1 MVINILKEDNLN
13 ILEKRIL
20 EEGIVLPGNVL
31 KVDGFVN
38 HRIDPQFFMQIA
50 EEFKRRFEHLEID
63 KILTVEVSGIAIAF
77 AVGLAMDKKVIF
89 AKKNNSKTLGDDV
102 YKSSVYSYTKGVTYD
117 IMVSKNFLNKGDRV
131 LVIDDFL
138 ANGKALEGVYDILE
152 QAGAKLVST
161 GILIEKGFQEGGKR
175 LREKGYEIHSL
186 ATIKSLEGGK
196 VEFEN
201 SLDF

>member
-77 AVGLAMDKKVIF
+77 AVGLAMDKKVVF

-201 SLDF
+201 SMDF

>member
-1 MVINILKEDNLN
+1 MN

-20 EEGIVLPGNVL
+20 EEGRVLPGNVL
-31 KVDGFVN
+31 KVDSFVN
-38 HRIDPQFFMQIA
+38 HKIDPAFFMKIA
-50 EEFKRRFEHLEID
+50 EEFKKRFSDLEID

-77 AVGLAMDKKVIF
+77 AVGLLMDKEIIF
-89 AKKNNSKTLGDDV
+89 AKKNISKTLGDDV

-117 IMVSKNFLNKGDRV
+117 IMVSKNYLNRGDRV

-138 ANGKALEGVYDILE
+138 AKGKALEGIYDILE
-152 QAGAKLVST
+152 QAGAQVEAT
-161 GILIEKGFQEGGKR
+161 GILIEKGFQNGGKR
-175 LREKGYEIHSL
+175 LREKGYKIESL
-186 ATIKSLEGGK
+186 ATIKSLENGK

>member
-1 MVINILKEDNLN
+1 MN

-38 HRIDPQFFMQIA
+38 HRIDPQFFMKIA
-50 EEFKRRFEHLEID
+50 EEFKRRFEYLEID

-77 AVGLAMDKKVIF
+77 AVGLAMDKKVVF

-152 QAGAKLVST
+152 QAGAELLST

>member
-38 HRIDPQFFMQIA
+38 HRIYPQFFMQIA

-77 AVGLAMDKKVIF
+77 AVGLAMDKKVVF

>member
-152 QAGAKLVST
+152 QAGAELLST

>member
-1 MVINILKEDNLN
+1 MN

-20 EEGIVLPGNVL
+20 EEGRVLPGNVL
-31 KVDGFVN
+31 KVDSFVN
-38 HRIDPQFFMQIA
+38 HKIDPAFFMKIA
-50 EEFKRRFEHLEID
+50 EEFKKRFSDLEID

-77 AVGLAMDKKVIF
+77 AVGLLMDKEIIF
-89 AKKNNSKTLGDDV
+89 AKKNISKTLGDDV

-117 IMVSKNFLNKGDRV
+117 IMVSKNYLNRGDRV

-152 QAGAKLVST
+152 QAGAQVEAT
-161 GILIEKGFQEGGKR
+161 GILIEKGFQNGGKR
-175 LREKGYEIHSL
+175 LREKGYKIESL
-186 ATIKSLEGGK
+186 ATIKSLENGK

>member
-102 YKSSVYSYTKGVTYD
+102 YKSSVYSYTKRVTYD

-152 QAGAKLVST
+152 QAGAELLST

>member
-1 MVINILKEDNLN
+1 MN

-20 EEGIVLPGNVL
+20 EEGRVLPGNVL
-31 KVDGFVN
+31 KVDSFVN
-38 HRIDPQFFMQIA
+38 HKIDPAFFMKIA
-50 EEFKRRFEHLEID
+50 EEFKKRFSDLEID

-77 AVGLAMDKKVIF
+77 AVGLLMDKEIIF
-89 AKKNNSKTLGDDV
+89 AKKSVSKTLGDDV

-117 IMVSKNFLNKGDRV
+117 IMVSKNYLNKGDRV

-152 QAGAKLVST
+152 QAGAKVEAT
-161 GILIEKGFQEGGKR
+161 GILIEKGFQNGGKR
-175 LREKGYEIHSL
+175 LREKGYKIESL
-186 ATIKSLEGGK
+186 ATIKSLENGK

>member
-1 MVINILKEDNLN
+1 MN

-20 EEGIVLPGNVL
+20 EEGRVLPGNVL
-31 KVDGFVN
+31 KVDSFVN
-38 HRIDPQFFMQIA
+38 HKIDPAFFMKIA
-50 EEFKRRFEHLEID
+50 EEFKSRFSDLEID

-77 AVGLAMDKKVIF
+77 AVGLLMDKEVIF
-89 AKKNNSKTLGDDV
+89 AKKNISKTLGDDV

-117 IMVSKNFLNKGDRV
+117 IMVSKNYLNKGDRV

-152 QAGAKLVST
+152 QAGAQVEAT
-161 GILIEKGFQEGGKR
+161 GILIEKGFQNGGKR
-175 LREKGYEIHSL
+175 LREKGYKIESL
-186 ATIKSLEGGK
+186 ATIKSLDNGK

>member
-77 AVGLAMDKKVIF
+77 AVGLAMDKKVVF

-152 QAGAKLVST
+152 QAGAELLST
-161 GILIEKGFQEGGKR
+161 GILIEKGFQEGGKK

-201 SLDF
+201 SMDF

>member
-77 AVGLAMDKKVIF
+77 AVGLAMDKKVVF

-152 QAGAKLVST
+152 QSGAKLVST

-201 SLDF
+201 SIDF

>member
-1 MVINILKEDNLN
+1 MN

-20 EEGIVLPGNVL
+20 EEGRVLPGNVL
-31 KVDGFVN
+31 KVDSFVN
-38 HRIDPQFFMQIA
+38 HKIDPAFFMKIA
-50 EEFKRRFEHLEID
+50 EEFKKRFSDLEID

-77 AVGLAMDKKVIF
+77 AVGLLMDKEIIF
-89 AKKNNSKTLGDDV
+89 AKKNISKTLGDDV

-117 IMVSKNFLNKGDRV
+117 IMVSKNYLNRGDRV

-138 ANGKALEGVYDILE
+138 AKGKALEGIYDILE
-152 QAGAKLVST
+152 QAGAQVEAT
-161 GILIEKGFQEGGKR
+161 GILIEKGFQNGGKR
-175 LREKGYEIHSL
+175 LREKGYKIESL
-186 ATIKSLEGGK
+186 AIIKSLENGK

>member
-77 AVGLAMDKKVIF
+77 AAGLAMDKKVIF

-152 QAGAKLVST
+152 QAGAELLST

-201 SLDF
+201 SIDF

>member
-38 HRIDPQFFMQIA
+38 HRIDPQFFMKIA
-50 EEFKRRFEHLEID
+50 EEFKRRFEYLEID

-77 AVGLAMDKKVIF
+77 AVGLAMDKKVVF

-201 SLDF
+201 SIDF